1 VNWGW
6 FVESAGILAVKGEE
20 LLRSTGL
27 CLVGTIRADGWP
39 RISPCEVIL
48 DEGELM
54 LGMMWRSRKALDLLR
69 DPRLVVHSAQC
80 DPKASH
86 GDFKVYGRARE
97 IPDDGIDPT
106 RPRPSHLF
114 AVEIESAGY
123 ISFGRDRE
131 VMRWDVERGLE
142 RIRHPNEPGAS

>member
-1 VNWGW
+1 VPGGN
-6 FVESAGILAVKGEE
+6 
-20 LLRSTGL
+20 
-27 CLVGTIRADGWP
+27 
-39 RISPCEVIL
+39 
-48 DEGELM
+48 
-54 LGMMWRSRKALDLLR
+54 
-69 DPRLVVHSAQC
+69 DPGGRL
-80 DPKASH
+80 
-86 GDFKVYGRARE
+86 KVYGRARE

-142 RIRHPNEPGAS
+142 RIRHPNEPGAL